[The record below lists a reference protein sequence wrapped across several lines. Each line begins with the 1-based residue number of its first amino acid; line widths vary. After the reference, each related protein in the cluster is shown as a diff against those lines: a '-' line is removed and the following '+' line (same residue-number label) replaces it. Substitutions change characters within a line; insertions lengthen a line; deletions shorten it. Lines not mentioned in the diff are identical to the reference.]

1 MAELGP
7 GSTETDNCGTDRP
20 AAGRRQHATATSEHT
35 LTTMALGRSHGT
47 RFQRPSSISS
57 SSAAAATT
65 AAAYAGRGGD
75 EQRGYRSARRRGEP
89 EAQHLE
95 LRKHDDRQTAR
106 SRCLGQIADYSGCLE
121 DATQRARGIAQEREK
136 KQRRATL
143 TQQAGQMAAELR
155 TIMRDATEILHAIR
169 ALQEQE
175 QADQQPGPGGAQP
188 SQAANADGSGAQAA
202 APAAAATGAV
212 FYGPAPAPASDTAAD
227 AADQNPSAPS
237 AMETTPQETTPK
249 RPKSKAAPDSK
260 NKKRKQ

>member
-1 MAELGP
+1 MPDEEANLKLSILSLESMMTGRQLDP
-7 GSTETDNCGTDRP
+7 G
-20 AAGRRQHATATSEHT
+20 
-35 LTTMALGRSHGT
+35 ALAKL
-47 RFQRPSSISS
+47 Q
-57 SSAAAATT
+57 TT
-65 AAAYAGRGGD
+65 ADVLKTQLR
-75 EQRGYRSARRRGEP
+75 EL
-89 EAQHLE
+89 EA
-95 LRKHDDRQTAR
+95 LRK
-106 SRCLGQIADYSGCLE
+106 
-121 DATQRARGIAQEREK
+121 EREK

-202 APAAAATGAV
+202 ASAAAATGAV

-237 AMETTPQETTPK
+237 AMATTPQETTPK